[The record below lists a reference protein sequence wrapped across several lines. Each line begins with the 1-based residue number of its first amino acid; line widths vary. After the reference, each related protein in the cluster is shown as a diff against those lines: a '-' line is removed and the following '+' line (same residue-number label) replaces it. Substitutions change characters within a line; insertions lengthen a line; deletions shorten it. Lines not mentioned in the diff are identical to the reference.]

1 MNFTN
6 GVFYRMSDAHDY
18 GHDVNYLWWLDEPVP
33 DFSNNEPEPK
43 TLPSSSS
50 IGTTKSCS
58 ENEFDNL
65 DWMSE
70 LGLSPST
77 ESDFDDI
84 EPEPEALP
92 SSSSITNHDSQHQ
105 IMDISM

>member
-1 MNFTN
+1 
-6 GVFYRMSDAHDY
+6 MSNASDL
-18 GHDVNYLWWLDEPVP
+18 YLENALDNLDWVTEFDFLP
-33 DFSNNEPEPK
+33 DFPNNEPEPK

-58 ENEFDNL
+58 ENELDNL

-70 LGLSPST
+70 LGLSPFT

-84 EPEPEALP
+84 ELEPEALQ